1 MKKVKLVF
9 ADAEGNLTGKEQVVD
24 LPTELDKQNQKTD
37 NMDWDEDEDNAM
49 QEYESLCIMSVD
61 FADEVGFNKGVG
73 SPWAEFRKLTDQDKA
88 DGVSMCIEI
97 YDRDND

>member
-1 MKKVKLVF
+1 MNKVKLVF
-9 ADAEGNLTGKEQVVD
+9 ADAEGNLTGKEQVLD
-24 LPTELDKQNQKTD
+24 LPTELDKQNQ
-37 NMDWDEDEDNAM
+37 DNAI

-61 FADEVGFNKGVG
+61 LADEVGFNKGVG